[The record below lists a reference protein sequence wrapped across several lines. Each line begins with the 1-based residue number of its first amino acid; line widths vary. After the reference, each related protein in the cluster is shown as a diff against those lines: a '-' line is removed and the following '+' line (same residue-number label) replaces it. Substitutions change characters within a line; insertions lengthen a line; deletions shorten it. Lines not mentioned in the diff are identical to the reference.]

1 MENSSAGS
9 LSQRLQEYIA
19 KAVSQGYPA
28 AIFSDARSENDIVL
42 AMGVHMKNQ
51 YLALNYPASVF
62 DSCTTPVEIKN
73 AATAYR
79 EALVQE
85 RAEAEQKRLA
95 HAANLARAT
104 VEQERLANHT
114 NPVTPIPIATAM
126 AQPESQPGAKYRK
139 VKVDWLGINQEKI
152 VGTYAICF
160 FALLLIYGLNYF
172 VKFDDHTL
180 RMLQIPVWVCVTGT
194 SFFIVYKLAS
204 PTYINIQTHRPQSP
218 PLAPTPAP
226 TPTQETTMVVEE
238 PPTVVQQL
246 SAEPHTKTANEILQE
261 LIDEKNIANAKLELA
276 KAEKNLANETSTP
289 ETITIQQAQ
298 DEIRKSIKELED
310 IKEKA
315 KIEGWTDAELKAM
328 TSLSEN
334 YRANISRKI
343 IDQS

>member
-1 MENSSAGS
+1 MENSSTGS

-19 KAVSQGYPA
+19 KAVSQGYPNE
-28 AIFSDARSENDIVL
+28 IFSDARSENDIVL

-104 VEQERLANHT
+104 VEQERLANPT
-114 NPVTPIPIATAM
+114 NSVTPIPIASAA
-126 AQPESQPGAKYRK
+126 AQPESQSGAKYRK

-160 FALLLIYGLNYF
+160 FALLLIYGLDYF

-180 RMLQIPVWVCVTGT
+180 RMLQIPVWVCVIGT

-204 PTYINIQTHRPQSP
+204 PTYINIQTHKPHIT
-218 PLAPTPAP
+218 PLVP
-226 TPTQETTMVVEE
+226 TPTPTPSLEVNTLVEE
-238 PPTVVQQL
+238 PPAVVQQL
-246 SAEPHTKTANEILQE
+246 PEESPPKTAAEILHE
-261 LIDEKNIANAKLELA
+261 LETEKLISNAKLELA
-276 KAEKNLANETSTP
+276 IAEKRLTNETTP
-289 ETITIQQAQ
+289 AEKISIDEAVA
-298 DEIRKSIKELED
+298 EIRNSIKRLE
-310 IKEKA
+310 EVTEQA
-315 KIEGWTDAELKAM
+315 TNEGWTELELKAVKNLLEEQRN
-328 TSLSEN
+328 SV
-334 YRANISRKI
+334 ANKI
-343 IDQS
+343 NQS

>member
-9 LSQRLQEYIA
+9 LSQRLQEHIA
-19 KAVSQGYPA
+19 KAVSQGYPVE
-28 AIFSDARSENDIVL
+28 IFSDARSENDIVL

-126 AQPESQPGAKYRK
+126 AQPESQLGAKYRK

-218 PLAPTPAP
+218 PLAPTPEP
-226 TPTQETTMVVEE
+226 TPALKMNAVVEE
-238 PPTVVQQL
+238 PPAAVQQL
-246 SAEPHTKTANEILQE
+246 PEEPPPKTAAEILQE
-261 LIDEKNIANAKLELA
+261 LETERKISEAKLQLAMAEKRLTNETTPAEKISIDEAVA
-276 KAEKNLANETSTP
+276 
-289 ETITIQQAQ
+289 
-298 DEIRKSIKELED
+298 EIRNSIKRLE
-310 IKEKA
+310 EVTEQA
-315 KIEGWTDAELKAM
+315 KNEGWTEQQLKAVKNLLEDQRN
-328 TSLSEN
+328 SV
-334 YRANISRKI
+334 ANKI
-343 IDQS
+343 NQS